1 MEKQYLHELM
11 ERHPSNLYSLQ
22 SGYNERLEGKKSNG
36 QLSGNNDFSGLTVN
50 SQAMRKVYHLIEKVA
65 YSNSTVLILGETGTG
80 KELIANRIH
89 LLSPRNNKP
98 MIKVNCA
105 ALPPNLIESELFG
118 HERGSFTGATDRRI
132 GKFEQ
137 ANNGTLFLDE
147 IGEMPLDMQVK
158 LLRVIQERELERVGG
173 QATIKINVR
182 LVVATNRNLEEE
194 VKAGRFRSD
203 LFYRLNVFPVHLPPL
218 RERPEDVSLLANF
231 FLSRFTS
238 GAGKT
243 INSIS
248 SEVMNQLQ
256 NYSWPGNIRELEHL
270 IERSVLLTQYDVLDE
285 IELPSKNSSSEN
297 ASSSLE
303 DMERSYIIDVLKKY
317 KGKIAG
323 TDGAAEFLAIPSTTL
338 HSKMKKLGISKTDY
352 FAKDY

>member
-36 QLSGNNDFSGLTVN
+36 QLSGNNGFSGLTVD
-50 SQAMRKVYHLIEKVA
+50 SHAMRKVYHLIEKVA

-89 LLSPRNNKP
+89 HLSPRSNKP
-98 MIKVNCA
+98 MVKVNCA

-158 LLRVIQERELERVGG
+158 LLRVIQEREVERVGG
-173 QATIKINVR
+173 HSTIKINVR
-182 LVVATNRNLEEE
+182 LVVATNRNLEQE
-194 VKAGRFRSD
+194 VKAGRFRAD
-203 LFYRLNVFPVHLPPL
+203 LFYRLNVFPVHLPSL
-218 RERPEDVSLLANF
+218 RERPEDITSLANF
-231 FLSRFTS
+231 FLHRYSA

-243 INSIS
+243 IQSIS
-248 SEVMNQLQ
+248 PGVIHLLQ
-256 NYSWPGNIRELEHL
+256 SYTWPGNIRELEHL
-270 IERSVLLTQYDVLDE
+270 IERSVLLTQSDTLDE
-285 IELPSKNSSSEN
+285 IELPSGDPSSSIN
-297 ASSSLE
+297 AVTSLE
-303 DMERSYIIDVLKKY
+303 DMERTYIIDVLKKY

-323 TDGAAEFLAIPSTTL
+323 NDGAAEFLAIPSTTL
-338 HSKMKKLGISKTDY
+338 HSKMKKLRISKMDY
-352 FAKDY
+352 FS